1 MRKQPSCKICRREG
15 KKLFLKGDRCNTP
28 KCAMIKRDYPPGAH
42 GQSVRRRRISEYAI
56 QLREK
61 QKLRRIYGLSEK
73 QFKKYYTQAS
83 QKRGLTSE
91 LFIKLLETRLDNV
104 VYRLGLASS
113 RRQARG
119 FVNHGHFLVNSKPV
133 NIPSY
138 RLKVG
143 DNIACKQ
150 KFLKSSNFAAL
161 KAKLKGH
168 KLLSWLAFDLKKME
182 GKIKSLPSKE
192 ELETGIDL
200 SMITEFYSR

>member
-1 MRKQPSCKICRREG
+1 MRKQPRCKICRREG
-15 KKLFLKGDRCNTP
+15 KKLFLKGERCNTQ
-28 KCAMIKRDYPPGAH
+28 KCAMVKKNYPPGAH
-42 GQSVRRRRISEYAI
+42 GQSVHRRTSEYAS

-61 QKLRRIYGLSEK
+61 QKLKKIYGLSER

-83 QKRGLTSE
+83 RKRGLTSE

-104 VYRLGLASS
+104 VYRLGIASS

-119 FVNHGHFLVNSKPV
+119 FVNHGHFLVNSKLV

-138 RLKVG
+138 QLKVG
-143 DNIACKQ
+143 DNIVCKQ

-161 KAKLKGH
+161 KTKLKGH

-182 GKIKSLPSKE
+182 GKIKNLPSKE
-192 ELETGIDL
+192 ELETGINL

>member
-1 MRKQPSCKICRREG
+1 MRKQPRCKICRREG
-15 KKLFLKGDRCNTP
+15 KKLFLKGERCNTQ
-28 KCAMIKRDYPPGAH
+28 KCAMVKKNYPPGAH
-42 GQSVRRRRISEYAI
+42 GQSVHRRISEYAS

-61 QKLRRIYGLSEK
+61 QKLRKIYGLSER

-91 LFIKLLETRLDNV
+91 LFIKFLETRLDNV
-104 VYRLGLASS
+104 VYRLALASS

-119 FVNHGHFLVNSKPV
+119 FVNHGHFLVNSKSV

-138 RLKVG
+138 QLKVG
-143 DNIACKQ
+143 DNIVCKQ

-161 KAKLKGH
+161 KTKLKGH

-182 GKIKSLPSKE
+182 GKIKNLPSKE